1 MPRILTVIIPQLWSG
16 PHSGVS
22 VHKHTPPPHTSHTPH
37 THHTERGAQV
47 PSYEIQRERERDDR
61 EGGTGRQERHDT
73 GLCRE
78 KGQVW
83 EDTDRADLRPRTI
96 IRLIR
101 VRCCTVRALP
111 QRGRK
116 REGRGRV
123 KSNSLRLHTHT
134 HTRREM
140 EGGDDAMRQTSV
152 RRESERGEP

>member
-1 MPRILTVIIPQLWSG
+1 MHRILTVIIPQAPYSV
-16 PHSGVS
+16 VS
-22 VHKHTPPPHTSHTPH
+22 VHKHTLHTLHTLH
-37 THHTERGAQV
+37 THTTQREEPKSQV
-47 PSYEIQRERERDDR
+47 MRFSEREREMIER
-61 EGGTGRQERHDT
+61 GGQGRQERHDT

-111 QRGRK
+111 QRGGE

-123 KSNSLRLHTHT
+123 KSNSLRLHT

-152 RRESERGEP
+152 RRESEGGEP

>member
-1 MPRILTVIIPQLWSG
+1 MI
-16 PHSGVS
+16 
-22 VHKHTPPPHTSHTPH
+22 
-37 THHTERGAQV
+37 ERGGQ
-47 PSYEIQRERERDDR
+47 
-61 EGGTGRQERHDT
+61 GRQRERHDT

-83 EDTDRADLRPRTI
+83 EDTDRADLRSRTI

-111 QRGRK
+111 QRGGK

-123 KSNSLRLHTHT
+123 KSNSLRLHTHTHT

-152 RRESERGEP
+152 RRESEGGEP

>member
-1 MPRILTVIIPQLWSG
+1 MRFSEREREMI
-16 PHSGVS
+16 
-22 VHKHTPPPHTSHTPH
+22 
-37 THHTERGAQV
+37 ERGGQGR
-47 PSYEIQRERERDDR
+47 QRERHD
-61 EGGTGRQERHDT
+61 DT

-111 QRGRK
+111 QRGGK

-134 HTRREM
+134 HTHGGRWREGM
-140 EGGDDAMRQTSV
+140 MR
-152 RRESERGEP
+152 